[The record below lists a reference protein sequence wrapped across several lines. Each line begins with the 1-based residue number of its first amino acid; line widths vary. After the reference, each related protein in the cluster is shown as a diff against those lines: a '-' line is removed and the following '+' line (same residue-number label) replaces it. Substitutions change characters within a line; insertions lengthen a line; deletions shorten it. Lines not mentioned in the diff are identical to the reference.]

1 MLNKESKREE
11 TQVGAFEEIPLLGG
25 QLTPGIVC
33 VGDTVRRP
41 PKSNAA
47 FVHDL
52 LLWLEDQEFRF
63 APRFLG
69 IDEQG
74 RDILSYLEGHTWS
87 ESGSGLLDDLLV
99 QAARAIRHLHDIT
112 AGSPLAQGQEIV
124 AHNELGPHNTIFH
137 KDQLIGLIDWDDA
150 APGTRL
156 RDLANAVYNYVDVGH
171 WANQTADE
179 QARRIRLMCAAYGWD
194 DPIAI
199 VNDFEADLQQAL
211 RNHKQAGRT
220 GAVRV
225 FEEEVSWM
233 RLRAQELRLRLR

>member
-1 MLNKESKREE
+1 MEKGTHQESSEE
-11 TQVGAFEEIPLLGG
+11 TPLQGG
-25 QLTPGIVC
+25 QLTPGIVR

-41 PKSNAA
+41 PKDNAV

-52 LLWLEDQEFRF
+52 LLFLERQGFRY

-69 IDEQG
+69 MDEQG
-74 RDILSYLEGHTWS
+74 REILSYLEGQAAPD
-87 ESGSGLLDDLLV
+87 SGSRLSDGVLV
-99 QAARAIRHLHDIT
+99 QAARIIRSYHDIT
-112 AGSPLAQGQEIV
+112 AGSLLAQGHEIV

-171 WANQTADE
+171 WANQTADK

-211 RNHKQAGRT
+211 RNHQQAGRIK
-220 GAVRV
+220 AVRV
-225 FEEEVSWM
+225 FEKEVSWM
-233 RLRAQELRLRLR
+233 RLRAQELRLLLR